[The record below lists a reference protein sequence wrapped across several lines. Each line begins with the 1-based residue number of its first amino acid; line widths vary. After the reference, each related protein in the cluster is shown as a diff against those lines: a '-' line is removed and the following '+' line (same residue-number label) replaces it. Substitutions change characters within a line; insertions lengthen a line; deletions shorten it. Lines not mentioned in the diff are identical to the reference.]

1 MRNTSIT
8 DLHANFMFLLF
19 GFSCLPIAH
28 GQLTEK
34 PKNNRGGSGF
44 AASVYGNHYETDEV
58 MDSDFYQVKR
68 INLPTDWQI
77 TSREPFP
84 QKEAFMSEIYEN
96 CLVHNYRDSKA
107 AN

>member
-1 MRNTSIT
+1 
-8 DLHANFMFLLF
+8 
-19 GFSCLPIAH
+19 
-28 GQLTEK
+28 
-34 PKNNRGGSGF
+34 
-44 AASVYGNHYETDEV
+44 